1 MGGREGDKYR
11 EYARE
16 LLREELGQIRKLEQN
31 GIRSRG
37 KEGYRVAKKA

>member
-1 MGGREGDKYR
+1 MRRREGDKYR

-16 LLREELGQIRKLEQN
+16 LLREEPGQIRKLEQN
-31 GIRSRG
+31 GIRSLG